1 MRKHCYEQVDK
12 LVQPIM
18 DFMREEYPNDC
29 KMVISA
35 DFAHIE
41 HKTEFLIMPS
51 NEYKS
56 QRKQKQNQYNDIANK
71 LQNIKKSIVETKEIQ
86 AEEMAVVLEALSIF
100 LDQTK

>member
-35 DFAHIE
+35 DF
-41 HKTEFLIMPS
+41 
-51 NEYKS
+51 Y
-56 QRKQKQNQYNDIANK
+56 
-71 LQNIKKSIVETKEIQ
+71 
-86 AEEMAVVLEALSIF
+86 VVWRLLYEGVF
-100 LDQTK
+100 